1 MVCVRYAGTRN
12 AEIIVARLSCLTYGT
27 TEYSH
32 SACNLLQNVG
42 GPTRRSNTQHK
53 GFGARP
59 VARRCRRCFGTSH
72 TVSATSVVN
81 DRSLT
86 GVLQY
91 GATVE
96 GVPQAYSD
104 DGPSLSSP
112 QSSQVEDSK
121 IRRQLR
127 LWEVNNPERP
137 TRDSLSSDLSESQS
151 FGSTLSQPQDYREFG
166 DVDEDEFSRSSEH
179 VSDKLGLVDFGEQRS
194 FLRLGDLVEL
204 R

>member
-1 MVCVRYAGTRN
+1 
-12 AEIIVARLSCLTYGT
+12 
-27 TEYSH
+27 
-32 SACNLLQNVG
+32 
-42 GPTRRSNTQHK
+42 
-53 GFGARP
+53 
-59 VARRCRRCFGTSH
+59 
-72 TVSATSVVN
+72 VVN